1 MPSLVE
7 AQANFIATINEGP
20 AALDESLFAGDPG
33 RVMLG
38 LRAHANTVSHGRLIA
53 LEESFPRC
61 LEALG
66 REAFNALS
74 RDFCD
79 SPPARASDNNALGG
93 EFLRFINAQD
103 LPADIGDLA
112 AIEWLWLAAYHAAE
126 AAPLSLADLAGLEE
140 EELLAMPASPH
151 PAARAHALCAP
162 LSAALPELA
171 AHSQAKAILITRP
184 AAEVALSP
192 LGALELALFDAL
204 EKNVE
209 NNFTLGNLLA
219 LCAEQETGDD
229 ALAPVITLINAGAF
243 REASTTR
250 DRNKGKRNE

>member
-1 MPSLVE
+1 MPSLAE

-38 LRAHANTVSHGRLIA
+38 LRAHANTISHARLIA

-66 REAFNALS
+66 RKAFNALS

-79 SPPARASDNNALGG
+79 SETARASDNNMLGG
-93 EFLRFINAQD
+93 EFLHFINAQD
-103 LPADIGDLA
+103 LPADICDLA
-112 AIEWLWLAAYHAAE
+112 AIEWLWLAAYNAAE

-140 EELLAMPASPH
+140 EELLALPAASH
-151 PAARAHALCAP
+151 PAARAHTLRAP

-171 AHSQAKAILITRP
+171 AHSQAKAILIARP
-184 AAEVALSP
+184 AAEVVLSP
-192 LGALELALFDAL
+192 LNVMELVLFDAL
-204 EKNVE
+204 GKNVE

-219 LCAEQETGDD
+219 LSAEQETGDD
-229 ALAPVITLINAGAF
+229 ALAPVITLINAGAL
-243 REASTTR
+243 R
-250 DRNKGKRNE
+250 DHSSARNQSKGKRDE